1 MINIEKDNTILLL
14 NKLTMRKIGKT
25 DTTVYRKK
33 RVLICIC
40 IGILWSLKVGHGELY
55 NLYYEYHM
63 SFAQLKNI

>member
-1 MINIEKDNTILLL
+1 MINIEKGNTILLL

-40 IGILWSLKVGHGELY
+40 TDILWSLKVGHGELY